1 MWFSEVLGKSYSS
14 IYSKLN
20 NLLKETPGFIY
31 SKFIL
36 LNSNPFTH
44 VHLNACGSLL
54 AVTKVFTY
62 SEMNFDSRVL
72 PPSFSLVTSMRYSM
86 IPKSLVRAAASA
98 LRSHEVGRVTNVG
111 S

>member
-1 MWFSEVLGKSYSS
+1 MA
-14 IYSKLN
+14 
-20 NLLKETPGFIY
+20 LKTG
-31 SKFIL
+31 L
-36 LNSNPFTH
+36 
-44 VHLNACGSLL
+44 
-54 AVTKVFTY
+54 TY
-62 SEMNFDSRVL
+62 SGMNFDSRVL